1 MDIQYAIDQFMG
13 DKNLQMLFLSVILT
27 GLLCSLLSTF
37 VVIKRMALAGT
48 GIGGAALTGA
58 FVGIALFPALN
69 ITEWR
74 ILAISGASAFSVAL
88 IIMSLKRFA
97 AAWTDALLG
106 VLVIGILVLWIISVL
121 QWGVEI
127 PDLTVYLIGS
137 SRIMTDLDL
146 YILSGA
152 TSLVFIIVLFCFK
165 PLCAICIDADYAK
178 VLGNRVGLLEF
189 TFIGLLTATVLFS
202 IYYVNYLFTVAMLIF
217 PGLCGRLVSVQ
228 LRKMVFVS
236 IILGVS
242 SCVLSV
248 FLSKAIIDWPSTII
262 LVVIQL
268 ALAVLF
274 FGSNR
279 IRALNA

>member
-1 MDIQYAIDQFMG
+1 MDIQYAIDQFVG

-58 FVGIALFPALN
+58 FVGIAFLPSLN
-69 ITEWR
+69 MTQWQ
-74 ILAISGASAFSVAL
+74 ILAIAGVSAFAVAL
-88 IIMSLKRFA
+88 IIMSLKRCA

-106 VLVIGILVLWIISVL
+106 VFVIGIIVLWIISVL
-121 QWGVEI
+121 EWGMEI

-137 SRIMTDLDL
+137 SRIMSDLDV

-152 TSLVFIIVLFCFK
+152 TALIFAIVLLCFK

-189 TFIGLLTATVLFS
+189 IFIGLLTATVLFS
-202 IYYVNYLFTVAMLIF
+202 IYYVNYLFTVALLIF

-228 LRKMVFVS
+228 LWKMVAVS
-236 IILGVS
+236 ISIGVS
-242 SCVLSV
+242 SCIFSV
-248 FLSKAIIDWPSTII
+248 FLSKAIVDWPSTII

-268 ALAVLF
+268 ALAILI